1 MKFTLFAARLMSKY
15 GYICS
20 MNSELSQLDAEIAAV
35 PSAELY
41 MQRARLLWRME
52 RRAAAISD
60 YEKAAALAGPDSPA
74 ATALRHARDIMNF
87 YHKDLYNP

>member
-1 MKFTLFAARLMSKY
+1 
-15 GYICS
+15 
-20 MNSELSQLDAEIAAV
+20 MNDELSHLDAAIAAS
-35 PSAELY
+35 PSAVLY
-41 MQRARLLWRME
+41 MQRARLLWQLQRH
-52 RRAAAISD
+52 AAAISD

>member
-1 MKFTLFAARLMSKY
+1 
-15 GYICS
+15 
-20 MNSELSQLDAEIAAV
+20 MNSELSQLDAAIAASE

-41 MQRARLLWRME
+41 MRRGRMLWKMQRH
-52 RRAAAISD
+52 AAAIAD
-60 YEKAAALAGPDSPA
+60 YEKAAAIAGPGSPA